1 MAVRVTEPEVA
12 ALIETDSTLSLAPF
26 IATATALTDYV
37 SSKDSNGLLTTAL
50 LLEIEKYL
58 AAHFYEHRDS
68 QYIEKKTGDASAVF
82 QGEFG
87 MRLDSSKWGQTA
99 LMLDVSGT
107 LAALNKNR
115 SKAKGSWVGKKAS
128 EATDYADRD

>member
-12 ALIETDSTLSLAPF
+12 ALIETNTTLSLAPF
-26 IATATALTDYV
+26 IATAKALTDHV
-37 SSKDSNGLLTTAL
+37 SSKDSNGLLTAAL
-50 LLEIEKYL
+50 LVEIEKYL
-58 AAHFYEHRDS
+58 AAHFYEYRDS

-82 QGEFG
+82 QGQFG
-87 MRLDSSKWGQTA
+87 KRFDSSKWGQTA

-107 LAALNKNR
+107 LASLNSTR

-128 EATDYADRD
+128 EQTDYEDRD